1 MTTTDV
7 RSVSASHP
15 AVAAA
20 SAWRDELERFL
31 RPAHF
36 PARLDQLLSTLARR
50 QAPSRIYW
58 RLASLPLSRTF
69 DGLPD
74 LIASLEA
81 QPRPLAQ
88 PEPI

>member
-7 RSVSASHP
+7 RSVSANHT
-15 AVAAA
+15 AAAA
-20 SAWRDELERFL
+20 SVWRDELEHFL
-31 RPAHF
+31 RPANF
-36 PARLDQLLSTLARR
+36 PARLDQLLSTLARH
-50 QAPSRIYW
+50 QAPSRLYW

-69 DGLPD
+69 HGLPD